1 MQKSTIDQINENLP
15 VLKVGTA
22 PTEVEIISEPF
33 VRNSVRG
40 YMPCVKVIVIKSGL
54 EYALS
59 IGSKS
64 ITEGIEKLRKDNN
77 GYFTKLKFN
86 LSKKDDAQM
95 APYILMDSKNK
106 GQK

>member
-1 MQKSTIDQINENLP
+1 MYKLTIDQINEGLP
-15 VLKVGTA
+15 LLKVGTA

-40 YMPCVKVIVIKSGL
+40 YMPCVKVKVIKSEL

-64 ITEGIEKLRKDNN
+64 ITEGIEKLRKENN

-86 LSKKDDAQM
+86 LSKKDDTQM
-95 APYILMDSKNK
+95 APYILMDPKNK